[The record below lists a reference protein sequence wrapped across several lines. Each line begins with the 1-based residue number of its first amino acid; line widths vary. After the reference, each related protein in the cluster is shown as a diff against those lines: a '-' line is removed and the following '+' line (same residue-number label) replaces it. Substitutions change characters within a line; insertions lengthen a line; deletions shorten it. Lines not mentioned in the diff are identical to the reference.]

1 MKELFFFRHYM
12 TELQNPAIAALYKK
26 FGAKGY
32 GMYWHLLER
41 LYADE
46 AHMLPNGVILE
57 QSLASSLK
65 LSRFTVR
72 RILNTMRDLGLI
84 SKQGP
89 FITCER
95 VENEIR
101 QVEKC
106 RNRNRSPQ
114 AS

>member
-46 AHMLPNGVILE
+46 AHMLPKSVILE

-72 RILNTMRDLGLI
+72 RILNTMRELGLI
-84 SKQGP
+84 SKHGQ

-106 RNRNRSPQ
+106 RSRNRSPQ